1 MNHFRRFL
9 FPLLS
14 LLPFV
19 GNATHNQAGEIII
32 CQVGA
37 LTFEVT
43 IITHTFTPS
52 PADRP
57 EFILD
62 WGDGTPLDTILRDS
76 IILDVIPNVQRNV
89 YIEQHT
95 YPAGGVFT
103 LRYEDPNRVG
113 GVVNIPNSV
122 NIPICVQTVITIPLN
137 GNQPYGCSP
146 RFLNSPLQDACI
158 FQPWIHNPGAY
169 DPDGDS
175 LSYQLRVC
183 RGAGCEEIDP
193 YFFPDEIAPG
203 PDNQFDIDPVTG
215 TITWDSPQVGG
226 MYNFAF
232 MVIEWRDGDA
242 IGFVERDMQ
251 VFVNDPCNNQVPVIA
266 AVDDT
271 CITAGTFLTFP
282 VTASDPDALQDLE
295 LTAIGEPF
303 VPGPSPAQFSNPF
316 PNNPVTG
323 TFSWATVCD
332 HVRIQPYQVNFN
344 VSDNGADNG
353 GVVDLEDFETMFITV
368 VAPAPQNP
376 TATPTGDAIQLD
388 WDPSICA
395 NATGYAVYRRSGSY
409 GFVPDN
415 CETGVPAYTGY
426 VQISNG
432 CIPSSDFL
440 DDDPDLFVGNAYCYM
455 VVACFP
461 DGAQSY
467 ASIEFC
473 AILEQ
478 TVPIITHVSVGATD
492 VATGID
498 TVRWS
503 NAWDLDTLQYPG
515 PYFCNVYRGDGF
527 TGANT
532 LVHTSG
538 ASNFLQNLDTTFIDP
553 SIDTETGP
561 HVYRVELYGNNG
573 TDTIGDSSP
582 ATSIF
587 LSTDPNDE
595 LVNLSWQS
603 FTPWVNTLYE
613 VQRFDGATFVPI
625 ATTSAT
631 TYTDTALVNGTE
643 YCYRIKSTGAY
654 SLPDFPDVLINF
666 SQEACGIP
674 VDLTPPCPP
683 TLVIDNDCE
692 IPMNTLS
699 WNNPDNSCSDD
710 CGSYNVFFSATEG
723 GEMQLIAT
731 IVGCTDTTFQHV
743 INGSVAGCYAI
754 TAIDSVGNESALSNV
769 VCGDNCPYYV
779 LPNVFS
785 PNNDGQNDLFV
796 PFPWRG
802 VERIDLKIFN
812 RWGMVVFA
820 TGDPAV
826 RWNGLQ
832 SETNE
837 PVPDG
842 VYFITCT
849 VYYQRLI
856 GITPEEIH
864 GYVHVLGSN
873 GSSINGN

>member
-1 MNHFRRFL
+1 MNHFRRYL
-9 FPLLS
+9 IALLS
-14 LLPFV
+14 LLPFA

-203 PDNQFDIDPVTG
+203 PDNQFDIDPITG

-232 MVIEWRDGDA
+232 MVIEWRNGDA

-251 VFVNDPCNNQVPVIA
+251 VFVNDPCNNQVPTIA

-282 VTASDPDALQDLE
+282 VTASDPDVLQDLE

-303 VPGPSPAQFSNPF
+303 VPGPSPAQFNSPIQ
-316 PNNPVTG
+316 NNPVTG

-332 HVRIQPYQVNFN
+332 HVRIQPYQVIFN

-440 DDDPDLFVGNAYCYM
+440 DDDPDLFVGNEYCYM

-467 ASIEFC
+467 ASVEFC

-492 VATGID
+492 VTAGID

-538 ASNFLQNLDTTFIDP
+538 ISNFLQNPDTTFIDP
-553 SIDTETGP
+553 NIDTETGP
-561 HVYRVELYGNNG
+561 HVYRVELVGNNG
-573 TDTIGDSSP
+573 NDTIGDSSP

-587 LSTDPNDE
+587 LSITPNDE
-595 LVNLSWQS
+595 LLNLSWQS
-603 FTPWVNTLYE
+603 ITPWVNTLYD
-613 VQRFDGATFVPI
+613 VQRFDGTAFVTI
-625 ATTSAT
+625 GTTSAT
-631 TYTDTALVNGTE
+631 TYIDTALVNGTE

-666 SQEACGIP
+666 SQEACGVP

-692 IPMNTLS
+692 IPLNTLS

-710 CGSYNVFFSATEG
+710 CGSYNLFFSATEG

-754 TAIDSVGNESALSNV
+754 TAIDSVGNESALSNE

-820 TGDPAV
+820 TEDPAV

-842 VYFITCT
+842 VYFVTCT

-873 GSSINGN
+873 GSSVNGN

>member
-1 MNHFRRFL
+1 MKRFRHFL
-9 FPLLS
+9 FFLLS
-14 LLPFV
+14 LIPIA
-19 GNATHNQAGEIII
+19 GNATHNQAGEIIV
-32 CQVGA
+32 CHLGG
-37 LTFEVT
+37 LLYEVT
-43 IITHTFTPS
+43 IITHTRTSS

-62 WGDGTPLDTILRDS
+62 WGDGTPLDTIARDS
-76 IILDVIPNVQRNV
+76 VIILPDDVQRNV
-89 YIEQHT
+89 YINEHT
-95 YPAGGVFT
+95 YIGGAVYT
-103 LRYEDPNRVG
+103 LQYEDPNRVG
-113 GVVNIPNSV
+113 GVVNIPGSI
-122 NIPICVQTVITIPLN
+122 NIPICLQTVINVPLDPN
-137 GNQPYGCSP
+137 ESYGCSP

-193 YFFPDEIAPG
+193 YFFPDEVAPG
-203 PDNQFDIDPVTG
+203 PDNQFDMDPITG

-232 MVIEWRDGDA
+232 MVVEWRDGDP
-242 IGFVERDMQ
+242 IGYVERDMQ
-251 VFVNDPCNNQVPVIA
+251 VFVHDPCNNQVPVITA
-266 AVDDT
+266 IDDT
-271 CITAGTFLTFP
+271 CITAGTFLTFN
-282 VTASDPDALQDLE
+282 VTATDPNANQDLE

-303 VPGPSPAQFSNPF
+303 TPGPSPAQFVSPTI
-316 PNNPVTG
+316 NNPVTG

-332 HVRIQPYQVNFN
+332 HVRIQPYQVLF
-344 VSDNGADNG
+344 SARDNGEDVG
-353 GVVDLEDFETMFITV
+353 GTVDLIDFETMFITV

-376 TATPTGDAIQLD
+376 TATPIADAIQLN

-395 NATGYAVYRRSGSY
+395 NATGYAVYRRSGSF

-426 VQISNG
+426 TQISNG
-432 CIPSSDFL
+432 CITTNSYL
-440 DDDPDLFVGNAYCYM
+440 DDDPNLFVGNEYCYM

-478 TVPIITHVSVGATD
+478 TVPIITHVSVGTTD
-492 VATGID
+492 VATGVD

-515 PYFCNVYRGDGF
+515 PYFFKLYRGDGF

-532 LVHTSG
+532 LIQTTANSV
-538 ASNFLQNLDTTFIDP
+538 FFQQQDTTFLDAN
-553 SIDTETGP
+553 IDTETGP
-561 HVYRVELYGNNG
+561 HVYRVELYGNGGN
-573 TDTIGDSSP
+573 DTIGDSSP

-603 FTPWVNTLYE
+603 FTPWVNTQYE
-613 VQRFDGATFVPI
+613 VQRFDGTDFVAI
-625 ATTSAT
+625 GTTSAT
-631 TYTDTALVNGTE
+631 TYTDTGLVNGTE

-654 SLPDFPDVLINF
+654 SLPDFQDVLINF
-666 SQEACGIP
+666 SQEACAVP

-683 TLVIDNDCE
+683 TLSINNDCL
-692 IPMNTLS
+692 IPLNTLS

-710 CGSYNVFFSATEG
+710 CGSYNIYFSPLQDGTLE
-723 GEMQLIAT
+723 LIAT
-731 IVGCTDTTFQHV
+731 IVGCTDTTFEHV
-743 INGSVAGCYAI
+743 VNGSVAGCYAI
-754 TAIDSVGNESALSNV
+754 TAIDSVGNESAFTNI
-769 VCGDNCPYYV
+769 VCGDNCPYYA
-779 LPNVFS
+779 LPNVFT

-802 VERIDLKIFN
+802 VERVDLRIFN
-812 RWGMVVFA
+812 RWGQIVYQ
-820 TGDPAV
+820 TEDPAV
-826 RWNGLQ
+826 GWNGLQ
-832 SETNE
+832 AESHE
-837 PVPDG
+837 PVSDG

-849 VYYQRLI
+849 VFYQRLI
-856 GITPEEIH
+856 GIVPEDIH
-864 GYVHVLGSN
+864 GYVHVLG
-873 GSSINGN
+873 GTGVVNGN